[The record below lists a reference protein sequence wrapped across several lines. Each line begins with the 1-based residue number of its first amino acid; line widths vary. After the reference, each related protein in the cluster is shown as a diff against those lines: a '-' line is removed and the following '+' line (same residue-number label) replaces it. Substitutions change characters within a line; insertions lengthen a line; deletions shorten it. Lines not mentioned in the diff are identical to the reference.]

1 MIQQISDEL
10 VELRR
15 TAGDLETVKR
25 LGQICLE
32 KTGLP
37 FDYVKQ
43 SAPQE
48 VLTVLGQGGS
58 LQPIRAVILA
68 ELLLQDSELNREAGR
83 VRDSAIERVQ
93 AGALIAASVDSLG
106 LEDQERYRSK
116 LAALMSELQDQSGSG
131 VD

>member
-1 MIQQISDEL
+1 
-10 VELRR
+10 
-15 TAGDLETVKR
+15 DLETVKR

-37 FDYVKQ
+37 FDYVKR

-48 VLTVLGQGGS
+48 VLAVLGQGGS

-68 ELLLQDSELNREAGR
+68 ELLLQDSELNRAAGR
-83 VRDSAIERVQ
+83 VRDATIERVQ
-93 AGALIAASVDSLG
+93 AGALIAASIDRLG

-116 LAALMSELQDQSGSG
+116 LTALMSELQPQ
-131 VD
+131 